1 MSVHSQDSDNEELGA
16 IGGKK
21 PISRQVSPFSR
32 PSSVVLIE
40 SLLKEQ
46 REHMQ
51 QQSDH
56 MQQQQREQEA
66 RLMHS
71 INSSINTLKDQ
82 SDTTNSTLADISRS
96 QTELHRSQTDMNAR
110 LERIERASPDLNPVE
125 LRTNPSDG
133 NFAFH
138 AVPPQ
143 VTAPLATRPSITS
156 DIDKETETS
165 FRPLTS

>member
-16 IGGKK
+16 IGGNK

-32 PSSVVLIE
+32 PSSVVLME
-40 SLLKEQ
+40 SLFKQQ
-46 REHMQ
+46 REF
-51 QQSDH
+51 
-56 MQQQQREQEA
+56 MQQQQEQEA
-66 RLMHS
+66 RLTQRM
-71 INSSINTLKDQ
+71 
-82 SDTTNSTLADISRS
+82 DTTNSTLADISRS
-96 QTELHRSQTDMNAR
+96 QTDLNAR
-110 LERIERASPDLNPVE
+110 LERLERASPDLNPVE

-156 DIDKETETS
+156 DIDKETETT
-165 FRPLTS
+165 FRPLTSVSRSL